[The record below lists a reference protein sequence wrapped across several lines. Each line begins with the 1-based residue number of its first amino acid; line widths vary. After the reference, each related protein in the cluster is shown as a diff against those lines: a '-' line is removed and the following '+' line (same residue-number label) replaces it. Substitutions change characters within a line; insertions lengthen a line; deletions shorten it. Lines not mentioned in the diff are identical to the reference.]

1 MEDVCCFPW
10 FPWRRS
16 RLIAQLKQI
25 LNLFLGL
32 EAPKHKNSSE
42 RFGGEKQEVKAEKIA
57 KIYESAASITK
68 QRHEKYM

>member
-42 RFGGEKQEVKAEKIA
+42 RFRGEKREEVKAEKIA
-57 KIYESAASITK
+57 KIYECAV
-68 QRHEKYM
+68 